1 MASPRSERRA
11 KWIARLRPQA
21 DVPLSSLHAL
31 ASAVHEWKILL
42 RQATCTANDVDD
54 VLKLTHEVIDLRESL
69 DKSLRAM
76 SEGLVAKLDGRLAR
90 LEAALKTSRA
100 QASARDLLET
110 PRGEFSPEAASGE
123 GGRCRC
129 CASQGERL
137 LLLLLLS
144 LLLMLGLVGAPGVAG
159 SRRQTGR

>member
-1 MASPRSERRA
+1 MRSPR
-11 KWIARLRPQA
+11 PCT
-21 DVPLSSLHAL
+21 
-31 ASAVHEWKILL
+31 KILL

-123 GGRCRC
+123 G
-129 CASQGERL
+129 
-137 LLLLLLS
+137 
-144 LLLMLGLVGAPGVAG
+144 
-159 SRRQTGR
+159 